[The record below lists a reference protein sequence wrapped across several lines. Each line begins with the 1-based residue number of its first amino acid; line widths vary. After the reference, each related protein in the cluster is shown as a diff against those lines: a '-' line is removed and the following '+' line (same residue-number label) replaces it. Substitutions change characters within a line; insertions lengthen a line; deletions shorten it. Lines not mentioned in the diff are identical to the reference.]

1 MRAIGSSCKAREVQ
15 KLPPAWATERNG
27 ITGITSPVLGARHFS
42 QSFRSNHLIFTI
54 TLWDRLLTLT
64 QFKETELQTADKPQG
79 QDLNMGSQAV
89 KRWGSKGTREWLK
102 WGRGLVGSQWGAVGA
117 FKYGSDVTR
126 FTNSRKSRW
135 QRCGRLWY
143 KSKCEMTAWTHL
155 PLLSQEM
162 LCPPLSFSPPSTTA
176 LTTLRELDLSP
187 TRRRVPGRAH
197 LLISVFSMSSMV
209 PSTQETFDK

>member
-1 MRAIGSSCKAREVQ
+1 M
-15 KLPPAWATERNG
+15 
-27 ITGITSPVLGARHFS
+27 
-42 QSFRSNHLIFTI
+42 
-54 TLWDRLLTLT
+54 TLT

-89 KRWGSKGTREWLK
+89 KRWGSKGTWEWLK
-102 WGRGLVGSQWGAVGA
+102 RGRGLGGSQWGAVGA

-126 FTNSRKSRW
+126 FTNSRKSLW

-143 KSKCEMTAWTHL
+143 ESKCEMRAWTHL
-155 PLLSQEM
+155 PLSQEM

-187 TRRRVPGRAH
+187 TR
-197 LLISVFSMSSMV
+197 L
-209 PSTQETFDK
+209 